1 MAFSKYKCDVPFQWT
16 SSCWYPSHACPVIV
30 GPASSAVDDVTARAK
45 LDTENV
51 SLYKLT
57 CLLGLKLARAGALQT
72 EPTKRLSI
80 LDVRQPTRRES
91 AQGAERKIAW
101 VEHCRMATM
110 RVSQFFKFAARKVPV
125 ALCMPNAI

>member
-1 MAFSKYKCDVPFQWT
+1 MDKQLFETMACLPM
-16 SSCWYPSHACPVIV
+16 IV
-30 GPASSAVDDVTARAK
+30 GHANSAVGDVTAQAK

-57 CLLGLKLARAGALQT
+57 CLLGSKLARAEALQT
-72 EPTKRLSI
+72 EPTRRLAI

-91 AQGAERKIAW
+91 AQGAERKIEW
-101 VEHCRMATM
+101 VKHCRMATM

-125 ALCMPNAI
+125 ALCMPNVI